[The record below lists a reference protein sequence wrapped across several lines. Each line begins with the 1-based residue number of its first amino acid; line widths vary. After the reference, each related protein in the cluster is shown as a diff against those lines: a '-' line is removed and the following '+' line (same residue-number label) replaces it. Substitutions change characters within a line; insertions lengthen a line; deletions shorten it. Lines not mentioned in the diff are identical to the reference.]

1 MKKTML
7 TFLVWGAIGTV
18 GITSNGWS
26 KSFNGTIQSLV
37 PESTSPCTIQT
48 RISEEQ
54 PLKSASL
61 VLSYWGQGMTEYVD
75 LLPIPLSTLEKIL
88 AGEPEPSNGW
98 NWEAHS
104 NAPGGYYNLYN
115 AKIIRGPGAPGT
127 QYLQIHGEPN
137 LSGMTPFTFGIDLT
151 LGITSTSDIV
161 GLLEFTI
168 YKKPK
173 QRMSGISTQLSA
185 SACNLPK

>member
-7 TFLVWGAIGTV
+7 PFLVWGAIGTV

-48 RISEEQ
+48 RISVEP

-75 LLPIPLSTLEKIL
+75 LVPIPLSTLENIL
-88 AGEPEPSNGW
+88 AGELEPPNGW
-98 NWEAHS
+98 YWDAHS

-115 AKIIRGPGAPGT
+115 AKIIRGPSPPGT
-127 QYLQIHGEPN
+127 RYLQIHGDPN
-137 LSGMTPFTFGIDLT
+137 LSAMTPFTFGIDLT
-151 LGITSTSDIV
+151 FGITTTYDIV
-161 GLLEFTI
+161 GLLEFSV
-168 YKKPK
+168 YKKPR
-173 QRMSGISTQLSA
+173 QLMSSIPTQLSA
-185 SACNLPK
+185 LACNLPK